1 MRICVIKARGR
12 QFTANCCTGMAD
24 LATVVSQALGIKF
37 YYCYCL
43 SRPAFKLPSGVAQ
56 PVGLQLH
63 RPDVVRIPNAGS
75 LGSIKLLQLFFS
87 SGALGVLNSFS
98 FSSALEKKDLLD
110 RLGSKLVIP
119 ANNSD

>member
-1 MRICVIKARGR
+1 MHGKGHQMMTFTADCGPIVHVNATSQNSACVFVQGR

-24 LATVVSQALGIKF
+24 LATVVSQALAGIKF
-37 YYCYCL
+37 Y
-43 SRPAFKLPSGVAQ
+43 GVTAYRGQRFSFAQ

-87 SGALGVLNSFS
+87 S
-98 FSSALEKKDLLD
+98 
-110 RLGSKLVIP
+110 
-119 ANNSD
+119 